1 MRPDG
6 DQHAESADGLGSRP
20 VREPLAVGPPVTP
33 PPSRAPASPTPAA
46 RPVAAPPA
54 GTPLRERW
62 APVVVDR
69 PVTSFEPRPANRPPY
84 RSDTIVDAW
93 STSHF
98 TVRLASIRG
107 YSHRYYGTP
116 RQDDAVVAVHD
127 PTGSLIFAVADG
139 VSAAERA
146 EVGANLACCT
156 AVTGMLAALDS
167 DPRVPDWTHLVES
180 VARRLV
186 ELARPRHGPPGSDP
200 ERAEE
205 LFATTLVAGYARP
218 SATGSLVTLVQIG
231 DSGAWLL
238 DRGQY
243 VGVLRQK
250 SDPDSPVFS
259 SAVSAL
265 PQLPTQIRPVDVPL
279 APGTVLLVGT
289 DGFGDPLGDGSGLV
303 GDLFREVLASPPPP
317 LGLAHAL
324 DFSRE
329 TFDDDRT
336 LLAVWPLS

>member
-1 MRPDG
+1 MEPSA
-6 DQHAESADGLGSRP
+6 AESPAG
-20 VREPLAVGPPVTP
+20 EFHAP
-33 PPSRAPASPTPAA
+33 PPPAVPSPIRAADPVQSAGIKPSADSATSAS
-46 RPVAAPPA
+46 V

-69 PVTSFEPRPANRPPY
+69 PVTSFDPRPTNRSPY
-84 RSDTIVDAW
+84 RPDTIVDAW

-107 YSHRYYGTP
+107 YAHRYYGTP
-116 RQDDAVVAVHD
+116 RQDDAVITVHD

-139 VSAAERA
+139 VSAAEHA
-146 EVGANLACCT
+146 EIGAQLACGT
-156 AVTGMLAALDS
+156 AVEGMLAALDA
-167 DPRVPDWTHLVES
+167 DPQGPDWTSLVES

-186 ELARPRHGPPGSDP
+186 TQARPRHGSPDEDP
-200 ERAEE
+200 ERAEK
-205 LFATTLVAGYARP
+205 LFATTLVAGLVRP
-218 SATGSLVTLVQIG
+218 TATGSVATLVQVG

-238 DRGQY
+238 DRGRY
-243 VGVLRQK
+243 IGVLKQK
-250 SDPDSPVFS
+250 SDPDAPVFS

-265 PQLPTQIRPVDVPL
+265 PQLPTQIEPVTVTLDPEM
-279 APGTVLLVGT
+279 VLLVGT

>member
-1 MRPDG
+1 MT
-6 DQHAESADGLGSRP
+6 A
-20 VREPLAVGPPVTP
+20 
-33 PPSRAPASPTPAA
+33 AS
-46 RPVAAPPA
+46 V

-69 PVTSFEPRPANRPPY
+69 PVSSFDPRPANRSPY
-84 RSDTIVDAW
+84 RPDTIVDAW
-93 STSHF
+93 STSAF

-107 YSHRYYGTP
+107 YAHRYYGTP
-116 RQDDAVVAVHD
+116 RQDDAVIAVHD

-146 EVGANLACCT
+146 EIGAQLACG
-156 AVTGMLAALDS
+156 AAADGMLAALDN
-167 DPRVPDWTHLVES
+167 PRGPDWTQLVAS

-186 ELARPRHGPPGSDP
+186 EQVRPRHGSPGDDS
-200 ERAEE
+200 ERAEK
-205 LFATTLVAGYARP
+205 LFATTLVAGFVRP
-218 SATGSLVTLVQIG
+218 TDMGLVATLVQVG

-238 DRGQY
+238 DRGCY

-250 SDPDSPVFS
+250 SNPDAPVFS
-259 SAVSAL
+259 STVSAL
-265 PQLPTQIRPVDVPL
+265 PQLPTQIYPVTVQL
-279 APGTVLLVGT
+279 ALGTVLLVGT

-336 LLAVWPLS
+336 LLVVWPLS

>member
-1 MRPDG
+1 
-6 DQHAESADGLGSRP
+6 
-20 VREPLAVGPPVTP
+20 VPLHVST
-33 PPSRAPASPTPAA
+33 PASPVLAGDPVHPAEMRPPVGLVTAPAA
-46 RPVAAPPA
+46 GAP
-54 GTPLRERW
+54 LQERW

-69 PVTSFEPRPANRPPY
+69 PVTSFEPRPVSSSLYWP
-84 RSDTIVDAW
+84 DTIVDAW

-107 YSHRYYGTP
+107 YSHRYYGKP
-116 RQDDAVVAVHD
+116 RQDDAVVAVHG
-127 PTGSLIFAVADG
+127 PTGSVLFAVADG

-146 EVGANLACCT
+146 EVGAQLACRT
-156 AVTGMLAALDS
+156 AVNAMLVALDTN
-167 DPRVPDWTHLVES
+167 PRGPDWTDLVES
-180 VARRLV
+180 VAQQLV
-186 ELARPRHGPPGSDP
+186 ELGRPRHGLPDGDP
-200 ERAEE
+200 TRAEE
-205 LFATTLVAGYARP
+205 LFATTLVAGFVRTTE
-218 SATGSLVTLVQIG
+218 TGSMATLVQVG

-243 VGVLRQK
+243 IGLLGQK

-265 PQLPTQIRPVDVPL
+265 PQLPTLIRPVDTPL
-279 APGTVLLVGT
+279 VPGTVLLVGT

-303 GDLFREVLASPPPP
+303 GDLFREVLTSPPPP
-317 LGLAHAL
+317 LGLAHVL

-336 LLAVWPLS
+336 LLVVWPLS

>member
-1 MRPDG
+1 VEP
-6 DQHAESADGLGSRP
+6 HA
-20 VREPLAVGPPVTP
+20 TP
-33 PPSRAPASPTPAA
+33 PPPPA
-46 RPVAAPPA
+46 RPSSASAADPAQPAEIELPSNSVTAAPV

-69 PVTSFEPRPANRPPY
+69 PVTSFDPRPANRPPY
-84 RSDTIVDAW
+84 LPDTIVDAW

-98 TVRLASIRG
+98 TMRLASIRG
-107 YSHRYYGTP
+107 YSHRYYGMP
-116 RQDDAVVAVHD
+116 RQDDAVVAVHSS
-127 PTGSLIFAVADG
+127 TGSLIFAVADG

-146 EVGANLACCT
+146 EVGAQLACRT
-156 AVTGMLAALDS
+156 AVDGMLAALDA
-167 DPRVPDWTHLVES
+167 DPRGPDWTNLVES

-186 ELARPRHGPPGSDP
+186 ELARPRHGPPDGDP
-200 ERAEE
+200 ARAEE
-205 LFATTLVAGYARP
+205 LFATTLVAGLARP
-218 SATGSLVTLVQIG
+218 TATGSMITLVQIG

-243 VGVLRQK
+243 IGVLTQK
-250 SDPDSPVFS
+250 SDPDSPIFS